1 MFGNRLRFR
10 STLRNL
16 NGRKMNSP
24 CQHGKLLA
32 SVRFGASG
40 RPNLSLRHCG
50 KGRP

>member
-24 CQHGKLLA
+24 CQHGKLLP
-32 SVRFGASG
+32 SRPFRDLGA
-40 RPNLSLRHCG
+40 P
-50 KGRP
+50 